1 MMEAILKKPVRKRPA
16 PPEKKVS
23 IEAYF
28 KAEQKSIHKNEYHNG
43 IIQLMAGGKLPHNRL
58 AQKAANL
65 IDNFVENNDLDFI
78 VSNSDTKIRIEKY
91 NRFVYPDAVVIC
103 EKPEFYQNRKDTII
117 NPLLIVEVLS
127 DSTKDFDRTTKYEYY
142 RSVPSF
148 KEYVLVH
155 QENKHVSVYTKQ
167 LDNTWIV
174 RDYDGEEATAILY
187 AIESCPLPLK
197 RLYRG
202 LDVE

>member
-1 MMEAILKKPVRKRPA
+1 MEATLTKPVRRKLEPPA
-16 PPEKKVS
+16 RKVS
-23 IEAYF
+23 IEDYF
-28 KAEQKSIHKNEYHNG
+28 RAEQKSIHKNEYHNG
-43 IIQLMAGGKLPHNRL
+43 IIKPMAGGTFNHDNL
-58 AQKAANL
+58 AGKAITLLN
-65 IDNFVENNDLDFI
+65 IYFEENDFSYL
-78 VSNSDTKIRIEKY
+78 VNGSDTKIRIEKY
-91 NRFVYPDAVVIC
+91 NKFVYPDAVVIC
-103 EKPEFYQNRKDTII
+103 EKPEFYQNRRDTIT

-167 LDNTWIV
+167 PDNTWIV
-174 RDYDGEEATAILY
+174 RDYEGDEATAILY
-187 AIESCPLPLK
+187 AIQSCPLPLK

>member
-1 MMEAILKKPVRKRPA
+1 MEATLAKPVRKRLA

-23 IEAYF
+23 IEDYF
-28 KAEQKSIHKNEYHNG
+28 KAEQKSIYKNEYHNG
-43 IIQLMAGGKLPHNRL
+43 IIQPMAGGKLLHNRL
-58 AQKAANL
+58 AQKAASL

-103 EKPEFYQNRKDTII
+103 EKPEFYQNRKDTIT

-142 RSVPSF
+142 RSIPSF

-167 LDNTWIV
+167 PDNTWIV
-174 RDYDGEEATAILY
+174 RDYEGEESTAILY